1 MAVLEQD
8 YDLRDKEKI
17 MPDLSTVRQTSNNDG
32 TENTASRLPA
42 NKKAVSGQG
51 IAGRTR
57 IINLAKTNMTQ
68 AELDAALQYLQAGDV
83 AGTNDAHTVVGVQPL
98 TESGVFTSGTT
109 DDVQVAIQGTGAF
122 TAASDFG
129 IGSTG
134 VTSSLLAEFSGLQ
147 A

>member
-1 MAVLEQD
+1 MANLTA
-8 YDLRDKEKI
+8 YK
-17 MPDLSTVRQTSNNDG
+17 PGGLSVAFG
-32 TENTASRLPA
+32 A

-68 AELDAALQYLQAGDV
+68 AELDAAIQYLQAGDV
-83 AGTNDAHTVVGVQPL
+83 AGTNDAHTVVAIQPL

-109 DDVQVAIQGTGAF
+109 DNVQVAIQGTGVA
-122 TAASDFG
+122 TMAADFG
-129 IGSTG
+129 IGTTG
-134 VTSSLLAEFSGLQ
+134 VTATLIAEFSGLQ

>member
-1 MAVLEQD
+1 MA
-8 YDLRDKEKI
+8 
-17 MPDLSTVRQTSNNDG
+17 DLSNGSSVFQTFNNAGVGVAELGD
-32 TENTASRLPA
+32 
-42 NKKAVSGQG
+42 NKRAESGQG

-68 AELDAALQYLQAGDV
+68 AELDAALLYLAAGDV

-109 DDVQVAIQGTGAF
+109 DAVQVAIQGTGAF

-129 IGSTG
+129 TGSTG
-134 VTSSLLAEFSGLQ
+134 VTSSLLAEFSGISG
-147 A
+147 